1 MSARPRSALRIAA
14 IYAAFATAWIVV
26 TDRLAGDATSAS
38 WLTTLVEMG
47 KGLLFVAVTTVGLYL
62 LVAQHDRHRD
72 EARAI
77 QERILEEALSGW
89 AAALDLRDHS
99 TAEHTRRV
107 TELTVALAAHLEV
120 TGADLVAMRRGATL
134 HDIGKM
140 AVPDSVLSKPGPLSD
155 DEWVLMRR
163 HPEMALQFLA
173 GLDDLESVS
182 EIPFAHHEKYD
193 GSGYPRGLRGDEIPY
208 GARIFA
214 IIDAYDAITSDR
226 PYRTARS
233 HEEAMTILA
242 ADSGTHFDPEVLAA
256 FVELMADTGVATP
269 AL

>member
-1 MSARPRSALRIAA
+1 MTTRRRSAVRIAA
-14 IYAAFATAWIVV
+14 IYAVFATAWIVV
-26 TDRLAGDATSAS
+26 TDRLAGGATRAS
-38 WLTTLVEMG
+38 WQTTTVEMS
-47 KGLLFVAVTTVGLYL
+47 KGLLFVAVTAVGLYL

-72 EARAI
+72 EARAT

-107 TELTVALAAHLEV
+107 TELTVALAGHLGV
-120 TGADLVAMRRGATL
+120 QGDDLVAMRRGATL

-140 AVPDSVLSKPGPLSD
+140 AVPDSVLSKPGPLTD

-193 GSGYPRGLRGDEIPY
+193 GTGYPRGLSGDEIPY

-214 IIDAYDAITSDR
+214 VIDAYDALTSDR
-226 PYRTARS
+226 PYRSARS
-233 HEEAMTILA
+233 HETAMAILVT
-242 ADSGTHFDPEVLAA
+242 DSGTHFDPVMVDA
-256 FVELMADTGVATP
+256 FSELMGRTP
-269 AL
+269 SLVRA